1 MSKFN
6 QTKFSE
12 LINYQGSSTKNLKK
26 FLRRIE
32 KNQRNSIN
40 ISNTFDKQRKSIG
53 INLKLW
59 EFRELKKEKKE
70 TEIDIIS
77 EPNKDNP
84 QEGQNIQNDSENSR
98 YYIRYFLNIYNLKTK
113 KMYGNTYQSPY
124 FEIKLEGDKEI
135 KLLDPKPFN
144 AYVLSPD
151 PDNDCMIIQFII
163 IETDIND
170 KDCIKSQTCERW
182 ALIPFTKLKEK
193 TNEREINIVKGSPR
207 YLLYNDYE
215 TIKKF

>member
-70 TEIDIIS
+70 TEIDLIS

-84 QEGQNIQNDSENSR
+84 QEGQNIQNDSENRR
-98 YYIRYFLNIYNLKTK
+98 Y
-113 KMYGNTYQSPY
+113 
-124 FEIKLEGDKEI
+124 
-135 KLLDPKPFN
+135 
-144 AYVLSPD
+144 
-151 PDNDCMIIQFII
+151 CH
-163 IETDIND
+163 
-170 KDCIKSQTCERW
+170 
-182 ALIPFTKLKEK
+182 
-193 TNEREINIVKGSPR
+193 
-207 YLLYNDYE
+207 
-215 TIKKF
+215 

>member
-12 LINYQGSSTKNLKK
+12 LINYQGSSTRNLKK

-40 ISNTFDKQRKSIG
+40 ISNTFDKKRKSID
-53 INLKLW
+53 INFKLW

-70 TEIDIIS
+70 TEIDIPDNQIKD
-77 EPNKDNP
+77 PN
-84 QEGQNIQNDSENSR
+84 EASNIQDNSENSKF
-98 YYIRYFLNIYNLKTK
+98 YLRYFLNIYNSKTK

-124 FEIKLEGDKEI
+124 FEIKIEGDNEI

-144 AYVLSPD
+144 AYLLSPD
-151 PDNDCMIIQFII
+151 PENDSIIIQFVI

-170 KDCIKSQTCERW
+170 KDCIKSQISE
-182 ALIPFTKLKEK
+182 
-193 TNEREINIVKGSPR
+193 
-207 YLLYNDYE
+207 
-215 TIKKF
+215 

>member
-12 LINYQGSSTKNLKK
+12 LINYQGSSTQNLKK

-144 AYVLSPD
+144 TYVLSPD
-151 PDNDCMIIQFII
+151 PDNDSMIIQFVI

-182 ALIPFTKLKEK
+182 ALIPFTKLK
-193 TNEREINIVKGSPR
+193 
-207 YLLYNDYE
+207 
-215 TIKKF
+215 